1 MPSQES
7 LGEQAVSAPRAIR
20 PTDPIG
26 TGRTR
31 LAAEL
36 RDQVCRPTIVHAVA
50 TANSNI
56 THIIEVGPSVACY
69 LLGYRWRRHAVPD
82 RRSPRPLQRH
92 APIEPVIRP
101 ACTSPTQPERRL
113 TVEPRAFHIATLGQI
128 SHDTAR
134 GAIPR
139 QTSRRSSSTREAMR
153 CLNCRL

>member
-36 RDQVCRPTIVHAVA
+36 RDEVCRPTIVHAVA

-56 THIIEVGPSVACY
+56 THIIEVGPSVACH

-82 RRSPRPLQRH
+82 RRS
-92 APIEPVIRP
+92 A
-101 ACTSPTQPERRL
+101 TT
-113 TVEPRAFHIATLGQI
+113 PRADRTRHP
-128 SHDTAR
+128 AR
-134 GAIPR
+134 VYV
-139 QTSRRSSSTREAMR
+139 TDSTRTPTDS
-153 CLNCRL
+153 